1 MEYLS
6 SLGSRYLDAAKGDE
20 NIQPEWK
27 LSEGDYE
34 RARARLFSIESHIL
48 RVLGFETHVALP
60 YTLCINY
67 LQTLDLFNSHGGDL
81 VAKRAFAHLNTA
93 LLSPQLLYLTHQ
105 PTALATAA
113 IYLGARE
120 MEVKLPECSWWE
132 VFDVDRE
139 QLGFLVVGMK
149 SVEGFATEQKHIW
162 QEGRLPMTIE
172 NLRKE
177 ISRRDGSERES

>member
-1 MEYLS
+1 M
-6 SLGSRYLDAAKGDE
+6 
-20 NIQPEWK
+20 
-27 LSEGDYE
+27 
-34 RARARLFSIESHIL
+34 
-48 RVLGFETHVALP
+48 P

-67 LQTLDLFNSHGGDL
+67 LQTLDVFNSHGADL

-113 IYLGARE
+113 IYLAARE

-149 SVEGFATEQKHIW
+149 SVEGFAMEERRIW
-162 QEGRLPMTIE
+162 QGDRIPMTIE
-172 NLRKE
+172 ELRRE
-177 ISRRDGSERES
+177 IQRRDGSERES